1 MTLLTTYAIPG
12 PETVYRAQLENG
24 ITVLVRHNPAA
35 PVVVLDGFLPAG
47 SIHEPAGKAGLSG
60 FTASMLTRGSERYDF
75 DTFNE
80 IVESVGASVS
90 AGGGTHVTSFS
101 TESLSE
107 DFPQMLTLLADI
119 LRHPVFPAEQVERVR
134 GQRLV
139 RLQEREQSTRSVAS
153 RRFSEAIYGDHP
165 YGVPNAGYPETISA
179 ISREEMVD
187 FHARRYTPNGAI
199 VVVSGDIGEPERV
212 VDLIRQ
218 HLGDWQGP
226 PADQMLPPIRPGN
239 EIHREFIAMPG
250 KVQSDIVIGCL
261 AVARSDPDYYAVQV
275 ANQILGRFGLMGRL
289 GEIVREK
296 QGLAYYSYSILYAD
310 LGIGP
315 WMAMAGVNP
324 IKVDLA
330 VESILHEFARLGAE
344 PVSAEELADS
354 QANMTGSLPLKL
366 ETNEGVSSI
375 LLSMEWYGLG
385 LDYIHTYADRINAV
399 TIEDVQRVA
408 HTYLRPNAYT
418 LVVAGPELK
427 EQGLVTGDW

>member
-1 MTLLTTYAIPG
+1 MITTPTYAIPG
-12 PETVYRAQLENG
+12 PETVQRTQLENG
-24 ITVLVRHNPAA
+24 ITVLVRDNPAA
-35 PVVVLDGFLPAG
+35 PVVVLDGYLPTG
-47 SIHEPAGKAGLSG
+47 SIHEPAAKAGLAG
-60 FTASMLTRGSERYDF
+60 FTASMLTRGSKRYDF

-101 TESLSE
+101 TESLTE
-107 DFPQMLTLLADI
+107 DFPQMLTLLADV
-119 LRHPVFPAEQVERVR
+119 LRHPIFPAEQMERVR
-134 GQRLV
+134 GQWLV
-139 RLQEREQSTRSVAS
+139 RLQEREQNTRSVAY
-153 RRFSEAIYGDHP
+153 RRFSERIYGDHP
-165 YGVPNAGYPETISA
+165 YGLPSSGYPETI
-179 ISREEMVD
+179 RVLTRQDLVD
-187 FHARRYTPNGAI
+187 FHARHYTPNGAI
-199 VVVSGDIGEPERV
+199 VVVSGDIGDPERI

-226 PADQMLPPIRPGN
+226 PADQTLPPIQRQGGSL
-239 EIHREFIAMPG
+239 REFIAMPG
-250 KVQSDIVIGCL
+250 KVQSDIVMGCL
-261 AVARSDPDYYAVQV
+261 AIARSDPDYYAVQV
-275 ANQILGRFGLMGRL
+275 ANHILGRFGLMGRL

-296 QGLAYYSYSILYAD
+296 QGLAYYSYSIVDAD

-324 IKVDLA
+324 TNVDLA
-330 VESILHEFARLGAE
+330 VESILHEFGRLGAE

-385 LDYIHTYADRINAV
+385 LDYIHTYADRINAI

-408 HTYLRPNAYT
+408 HTYLRPDAYT
-418 LVVAGPELK
+418 LVVAGPEM
-427 EQGLVTGDW
+427 GN

>member
-1 MTLLTTYAIPG
+1 MITTPTYAIPG
-12 PETVYRAQLENG
+12 PETVQRTQLENG
-24 ITVLVRHNPAA
+24 MTVLVRHNPAA
-35 PVVVLDGFLPAG
+35 PVVVLDGYLPIGA
-47 SIHEPAGKAGLSG
+47 IHEPAGKAGLSG

-101 TESLSE
+101 TESLTE
-107 DFPQMLTLLADI
+107 DFPQMLTLLADV

-134 GQRLV
+134 GQWSV
-139 RLQEREQSTRSVAS
+139 RLQEREQNTRSVAY
-153 RRFSEAIYGDHP
+153 RRFSEMLYGDHP
-165 YGVPNAGYPETISA
+165 YSLPNAGYPETIRA
-179 ISREEMVD
+179 ITREDLVD
-187 FHARRYTPNGAI
+187 FHARRYTPNGGI
-199 VVVSGDIGEPERV
+199 VVVSGDIGEPARV

-226 PADQMLPPIRPGN
+226 PADQTLPPIHRQSEN
-239 EIHREFIAMPG
+239 RREFIAMPG
-250 KVQSDIVIGCL
+250 KVQSDIVMGCL
-261 AVARSDPDYYAVQV
+261 AIARSDPDYYAVQV
-275 ANQILGRFGLMGRL
+275 ANHILGRFGMMGRL

-296 QGLAYYSYSILYAD
+296 QGLAYYSYSILDAD

-324 IKVDLA
+324 MNVDLA
-330 VESILHEFARLGAE
+330 VESILHEFGRLGAE
-344 PVSAEELADS
+344 PVSVEELADS

-385 LDYIHTYADRINAV
+385 LDYIHTYADRINAI
-399 TIEDVQRVA
+399 TIEEVQRVA
-408 HTYLRPNAYT
+408 QRYLRPDAYT
-418 LVVAGPELK
+418 LVVAGPEM
-427 EQGLVTGDW
+427 GD

>member
-1 MTLLTTYAIPG
+1 MLTTPTYAIPG
-12 PETVYRAQLENG
+12 PETVQRTQLDNG
-24 ITVLVRHNPAA
+24 ITVLVRNNPAA
-35 PVVVLDGFLPAG
+35 PVVVLDGYLPVG
-47 SIHEPAGKAGLSG
+47 SIHEPAEKAGLAG
-60 FTASMLTRGSERYDF
+60 FTASMLTRGSWRYDF

-90 AGGGTHVTSFS
+90 AGGGAHVTSFS

-107 DFPQMLTLLADI
+107 DFPQMLTLLADV

-134 GQRLV
+134 NQWLV
-139 RLQEREQSTRSVAS
+139 RLQEREQNTRSVAY
-153 RRFSEAIYGDHP
+153 RRFNEMIYGAHP
-165 YGVPNAGYPETISA
+165 YGLPNAGYPETIRVL
-179 ISREEMVD
+179 SREDLVD

-199 VVVSGDIGEPERV
+199 VVVSGEIGDPERI

-226 PADQMLPPIRPGN
+226 PAEQTLPPIHPHS
-239 EIHREFIAMPG
+239 EIRREFIAMPG
-250 KVQSDIVIGCL
+250 KVQSDIVMGCL
-261 AVARSDPDYYAVQV
+261 AISRLDPDFYAAQV
-275 ANQILGRFGLMGRL
+275 ANHILGRFGLMGRL

-296 QGLAYYSYSILYAD
+296 QGLAYYSYSILDAD

-324 IKVDLA
+324 TNVDLA
-330 VESILHEFARLGAE
+330 VESILHEFGRLGAE
-344 PVSAEELADS
+344 PVSAQELADS

-385 LDYIHTYADRINAV
+385 LDYIHTYADRINAI

-408 HTYLRPNAYT
+408 HTYLRSDAYT
-418 LVVAGPELK
+418 LVVAGAER
-427 EQGLVTGDW
+427 ESRDW

>member
-1 MTLLTTYAIPG
+1 MTTTPTYAIPG
-12 PETVYRAQLENG
+12 PETVYRTQLENG
-24 ITVLVRHNPAA
+24 MTVLVRHNPAA
-35 PVVVLDGFLPAG
+35 PVVVLDGYLPTG
-47 SIHEPAGKAGLSG
+47 SIHDPAGKAGLAS
-60 FTASMLTRGSERYDF
+60 FTASLLTRGSGRYDF

-90 AGGGTHVTSFS
+90 VGGGTHVSSFGA
-101 TESLSE
+101 ESLTE
-107 DFPQMLTLLADI
+107 DFPQMLTLLADV

-134 GQRLV
+134 SQRLV
-139 RLQEREQSTRSVAS
+139 RLQEREQSTRSVAY
-153 RRFSEAIYGDHP
+153 RRFGEMIYGDHP
-165 YGVPNAGYPETISA
+165 YGVSSSGYPETINA
-179 ISREEMVD
+179 ITREDLAD
-187 FHARRYTPNGAI
+187 FHAQRYTPNGGI
-199 VVVSGDIGEPERV
+199 VVVSGAIGEPERV

-226 PADQMLPPIRPGN
+226 PADQTLPPIDRHDQ
-239 EIHREFIAMPG
+239 IRRESIAMSG

-261 AVARSDPDYYAVQV
+261 AIAREDPDYYAVQV
-275 ANQILGRFGLMGRL
+275 ANHILGRFGLMGRL

-296 QGLAYYSYSILYAD
+296 QGLAYYSYSIVDAD

-324 IKVDLA
+324 VNVDLA
-330 VESILHEFARLGAE
+330 VESILHEFGRLGAE

-366 ETNEGVSSI
+366 ETNEGVASI

-385 LDYIHTYADRINAV
+385 LDYIHTYADRINAI

-408 HTYLRPNAYT
+408 QRYLRSDAYT
-418 LVVAGPELK
+418 LVVAGPE
-427 EQGLVTGDW
+427 VGD